1 MLFLA
6 AHTSALAHI
15 HTCIHPYTS
24 SFCVW
29 YIYPGSYP
37 RPAAHIY
44 ISPHR
49 RAVALEN
56 YPPPPP
62 RCFYTLAALLKS
74 GTPPLL
80 GALPFNIQKV
90 MRHAPATAPL
100 RSISV
105 SLSLS
110 LALFIPPLNRLLF
123 LASEIIPPKW
133 CCYHNTECTMSIF
146 RRFFLLLLFSPSYCL
161 SCGCEG

>member
-1 MLFLA
+1 V
-6 AHTSALAHI
+6 
-15 HTCIHPYTS
+15 YG
-24 SFCVW
+24 
-29 YIYPGSYP
+29 IYVYS
-37 RPAAHIY
+37 PAATPVPPHIY

-100 RSISV
+100 RSIS
-105 SLSLS
+105 LSLS

-123 LASEIIPPKW
+123 LASEIIPSKW

-146 RRFFLLLLFSPSYCL
+146 RRFFLLLSLAPSHCL
-161 SCGCEG
+161 SCDCEG